1 MPDGGNPMASTDLA
15 AAGCASGQALLLH
28 ASRLKVGGRCC
39 PGFNGLY
46 LRMRAPFSCTVQHA
60 GNLLLEQRPAALLK
74 QKKPDDLRNEMVLV
88 DAPFTEIGDNVTV
101 DYDGQVRCHS
111 FEASGV
117 VAGGL
122 PHRSSSTEDA
132 GRAVPHTSSIRAVG
146 FDARR
151 MSAGVHAVT
160 GGLPAEVHPLQGRQ
174 RGDHHERSQ
183 CDLEHKSALAPI
195 SLDILA

>member
-1 MPDGGNPMASTDLA
+1 
-15 AAGCASGQALLLH
+15 
-28 ASRLKVGGRCC
+28 
-39 PGFNGLY
+39 
-46 LRMRAPFSCTVQHA
+46 
-60 GNLLLEQRPAALLK
+60 
-74 QKKPDDLRNEMVLV
+74 MVLV

-122 PHRSSSTEDA
+122 PHRSFMFLLRKMRGGS
-132 GRAVPHTSSIRAVG
+132 VPHTSSIRAVG
-146 FDARR
+146 FDARS

-160 GGLPAEVHPLQGRQ
+160 AGFPAEVHPLQDRQ

-183 CDLEHKSALAPI
+183 CDLEHVSDLAPI
-195 SLDILA
+195 SLGILI